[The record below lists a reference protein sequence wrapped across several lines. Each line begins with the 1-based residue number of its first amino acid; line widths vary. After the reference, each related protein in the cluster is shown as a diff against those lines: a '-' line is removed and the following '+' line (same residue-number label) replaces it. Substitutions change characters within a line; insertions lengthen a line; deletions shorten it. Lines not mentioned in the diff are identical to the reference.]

1 MKRAFSMLL
10 ALCLVLSLLP
20 FGTFAAS
27 SGTTAAG
34 QTAAGTTAAADAT
47 TYLAFSSD
55 AHNSGDNQSA
65 NRLDQWITNVT
76 AKVGDDIDV
85 MSYCGDYGNASANE
99 SNFWTYAEAIMNTT
113 RNHARVHDSVFSTG
127 NHEYYNGRYG
137 STTNAVAENITRIG
151 EARNAS
157 NYIIYCFGPRDGNGD
172 RYDTEDLG
180 ILDSYLGSLP
190 AADREKPIFILTHYP
205 AHTASGSSIWGWSMS
220 RSTTN
225 ADQLI
230 STLNKYG
237 EQGYD
242 IYYLW
247 GHNHTVSDTHY
258 DEVYTGTLD
267 GTEIKFTYL
276 AAGCMSYRDYSD
288 GSAYVKGKGLLVGI
302 DDAGEVVSMNY
313 YDANANDVTENASGS
328 ETPAP
333 TTQPTTEPT
342 VQPTEIVS
350 DVAVTPSTGNPT
362 VSATIE
368 VGDTLT
374 IAVTNGSTSN
384 AYDFTASLSGS
395 GVAELQGSSTVN
407 IATGATAA
415 FTVTGLAPG
424 TVDIT
429 IQNEN
434 AYSSQYTRKATI
446 HLTVVSGGTTPTP
459 EPTAEPTVEPTTEP
473 VVVSEVSVT
482 PTTSNP
488 AESATIHVGD
498 TLAIRVT
505 NSSSYSDYDF
515 TASLSA
521 GGVAQLQGD
530 ATINV
535 ARSATG
541 SFTVT
546 GLAPGS
552 VDINIQNDNGT
563 YTRKATIHL
572 TVVSGGTTPIECDHP
587 DIDVV
592 GEKAPTCT
600 EDGYN
605 GDLVCTVCGEI
616 LETGESIPAL
626 GHTVERRNAS
636 EATCT
641 TVGYSGDDV
650 CTRCGET
657 VAWGYELPALG
668 HDWSDWVTEGNT
680 STRTCARCG
689 ETESEQL
696 PDPGSNTFVRVSEL
710 ADGQEYLIVNVN
722 DGAGYALVNNNGS
735 VSAVDVTVSGGRIV
749 LDNDAAVW
757 ACGTNSKGFTLSN
770 SGRWLNCDYSAG
782 LQIASSFSSNRAWS
796 YGSEQLKM
804 SGSSSTYTLYYNNG
818 FQSSRSSNSGK
829 IYLFARSAAECAHE
843 DVVLTGAA
851 AATCTEPGYTGDQV
865 CAVCGETVVTG
876 EVIPALGHTTEL
888 RNVRAAT
895 CTEAGYTGDQVCT
908 VCGETVAAGEAI
920 SALGHSW
927 DEGVVTQQPT
937 ASAEGVKT
945 FTCLRCGETRTE
957 SVPKLTNPFKDV
969 PAGKYYTDAVLWAV
983 NQEPQIT
990 NGYADGTFRPDQV
1003 CTRAQVVTFLWRA
1016 AGEPAPTRTDNPF
1029 KDVSASAYYYQAVLW
1044 ALENGITTGYADG
1057 TFRPNDECTRAQVVT
1072 FLWRAQG
1079 SPTPER
1085 TDNPF
1090 KDVSAS
1096 AYYAKAVLWALENGV
1111 TTGNSATTFNP
1122 DGACTRAHV
1131 VTFLCRANAE

>member
-180 ILDSYLGSLP
+180 ILDRYLGGLP

-205 AHTASGSSIWGWSMS
+205 AHTASGGGSWGGWGMS

-276 AAGCMSYRDYSD
+276 AAGCMSDLDYST

-313 YDANANDVTENASGS
+313 YDASANDVTENASGS

-362 VSATIE
+362 ESATIE

-374 IAVTNGSTSN
+374 IAVTNGSSSS

-605 GDLVCTVCGEI
+605 GDLVCVVCGEI

-657 VAWGYELPALG
+657 VAWGYQLPALE
-668 HDWSDWVTEGNT
+668 HDWSDWVVTMPAGDTTPGEE
-680 STRTCARCG
+680 TRTCARCG
-689 ETESEQL
+689 ETETRAI
-696 PDPGSNTFVRVSEL
+696 DPLNVPTFVQTDRLV
-710 ADGQEYLIVNVN
+710 DGGKYLIVSTNQDGAAYILTNPGATSGGASMAATGVTIVSGRITGSYSNALWTATAHGERFDLTN
-722 DGAGYALVNNNGS
+722 DGGYLEGK
-735 VSAVDVTVSGGRIV
+735 SGNVKI
-749 LDNDAAVW
+749 
-757 ACGTNSKGFTLSN
+757 
-770 SGRWLNCDYSAG
+770 
-782 LQIASSFSSNRAWS
+782 FSTQQYPNRAWDYIDGYLEHLGGS
-796 YGSEQLKM
+796 YTYEVYY
-804 SGSSSTYTLYYNNG
+804 SGSA
-818 FQSSRSSNSGK
+818 FASRSFSG
-829 IYLFARSAAECAHE
+829 SASHPVYIFTLENAEQPCQHE
-843 DVVLTGAA
+843 ELNLVGEKP
-851 AATCTEPGYTGDQV
+851 ATCTEPGYTGDRV
-865 CAVCGETVVTG
+865 CAACGETIVTG
-876 EVIPALGHTTEL
+876 EAIP
-888 RNVRAAT
+888 
-895 CTEAGYTGDQVCT
+895 
-908 VCGETVAAGEAI
+908 
-920 SALGHSW
+920 ALGHSW

-937 ASAEGVKT
+937 AGAEGVKT
-945 FTCLRCGETRTE
+945 FTCQRCGETRTE

-990 NGYADGTFRPDQV
+990 NGYADGTSRPDQV

-1016 AGEPAPTRTDNPF
+1016 AGEPAPSRTDNPL
-1029 KDVSASAYYYQAVLW
+1029 KDVSVSAYYYQAVLW

-1090 KDVSAS
+1090 TDVSAS